1 MICWFSSKYI
11 YIHKHELSFN
21 FSYLFFFQA
30 KTEDQLENEKAFLEA
45 DRVWLI
51 HRDGFAAAGL
61 LKDKSEEGMVRVQLD
76 SNGDIFD
83 VEEDDVELANPPGFD
98 KVEDL
103 AQLRYLNESSVLH
116 VLRQRF
122 GNNLIHTYAG
132 PSIISINPMKG
143 LFFRVKTDKMTDGLF
158 P

>member
-1 MICWFSSKYI
+1 M
-11 YIHKHELSFN
+11 
-21 FSYLFFFQA
+21 QA

-61 LKDKSEEGMVRVQLD
+61 LKDEAKGTNDDNNVDGEGGEGRPAEGMVRVQLD
-76 SNGDIFD
+76 SNGDIFE

-103 AQLRYLNESSVLH
+103 AQLRYIAFEIKRLN
-116 VLRQRF
+116 
-122 GNNLIHTYAG
+122 NY
-132 PSIISINPMKG
+132 
-143 LFFRVKTDKMTDGLF
+143 
-158 P
+158 